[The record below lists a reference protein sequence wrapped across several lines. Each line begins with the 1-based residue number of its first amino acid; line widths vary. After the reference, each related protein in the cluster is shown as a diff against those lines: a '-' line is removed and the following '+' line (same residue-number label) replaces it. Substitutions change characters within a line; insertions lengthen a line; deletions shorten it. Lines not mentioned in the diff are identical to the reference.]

1 MFMKRIMYCLLAA
14 LSLSVFAA
22 EKTQKQ
28 KTQQNR
34 IQAVQAVQTLDM
46 APVFPSE
53 IKVKVVEMPQ
63 KPVVVP
69 PPKATKY
76 IAQGYGYAR
85 ASSQV
90 TLNCKYAGYV
100 RKIYFYSGRAVKA
113 GDVILEY
120 DDHAWRTKMEA
131 AENKIR
137 LQQETIELK
146 TLQLKLKKLDPVPAA
161 YRNTSQKQSAA
172 KDKLEQLRNEME
184 VYERLHKDNIV
195 SFLSYREKVQA
206 YNNAKAEYESSINDS
221 KVVKNGLEQC
231 YIEIAEKELKTA
243 KQTLENMK
251 RELALLKE
259 EQKYYKIIA
268 PFDGVC
274 KLHHDTVHGYVT
286 EGSGAATVYRVPAK
300 IVYAYFKEADALR
313 MYEGMK
319 GTFRSLEHDPKTKYQ
334 VTILEMPISG
344 TSRGDQVYYNVKFK
358 VDTEPKPLRQNS
370 PGFVEMELPLE

>member
-63 KPVVVP
+63 KPVVAP

-172 KDKLEQLRNEME
+172 KDKLEQLR
-184 VYERLHKDNIV
+184 RLHSIPTQKA
-195 SFLSYREKVQA
+195 QA
-206 YNNAKAEYESSINDS
+206 ASLAVGVIGALILGTGMS
-221 KVVKNGLEQC
+221 LC
-231 YIEIAEKELKTA
+231 MTELGA
-243 KQTLENMK
+243 ALG
-251 RELALLKE
+251 RLALVLGILIGITGLIMVVWAYPLYKRILRKE
-259 EQKYYKIIA
+259 RTRIA
-268 PFDGVC
+268 PEILRLTDE
-274 KLHHDTVHGYVT
+274 LM
-286 EGSGAATVYRVPAK
+286 AK
-300 IVYAYFKEADALR
+300 
-313 MYEGMK
+313 
-319 GTFRSLEHDPKTKYQ
+319 
-334 VTILEMPISG
+334 
-344 TSRGDQVYYNVKFK
+344 
-358 VDTEPKPLRQNS
+358 
-370 PGFVEMELPLE
+370 